1 MERAVSLA
9 DFEIVKNRLF
19 AINEEAAETIR
30 FVSASPV
37 ANQVYDFNTG
47 LMTASGDV
55 FAIGRYIGIHAP
67 ALRYVVKTILTEYSE
82 NPGIAAGDMFI
93 CNNPYE
99 GAVHQSDVVLV
110 APIFSQGNLVAWCGS
125 VIHQVD
131 VGGPTPGQ
139 VSVGA
144 RSIYEEAIPMPAVK
158 IIEGGR
164 LRKDIEKDYLIRS
177 RASRLVALDLKAK
190 IAANNRMK
198 ERVDELIRSYGLETF
213 LRAVDEIVD
222 YTERKMRER
231 LLKAPD
237 GIWRHRAYLDY
248 GESIYTGFLTMTKE
262 GDRLTFD
269 YRGSSPQAPAVINST
284 YPGLEAYT
292 VSLVLTYLSF
302 DDIPRCPAGVLKAID
317 IVSEEGTFL
326 HAKWPAGISK
336 QTTASG
342 WIVRTLCSTCLAKML
357 DATEEFKDRVLA
369 PSSGAICVEEL
380 SGPGFHGPVLDA
392 LAAGTGARS
401 HKDGIDSGGI
411 PDLASCSIVDLE
423 AAESFFPI
431 LYLYRRQEKD
441 TGGAGKYRGGATIS
455 FMYVPHRVDSIPSKI
470 VHGFGIVPQD
480 LGISGGY
487 PAPNYHARI
496 KRNTNIKETLKNG
509 IVESF
514 EDLSGETQDLT
525 SISQTYQGASDVFEA
540 IFSSGGGGYG
550 DPLDREPALVLDD
563 VRRSLVSVESA
574 RRLYGVVIDEGA
586 LEVDLQKTVERRES
600 IRKERKSAGRLPPR
614 VTP

>member
-9 DFEIVKNRLF
+9 DFEIIKNRLF

-47 LMTASGDV
+47 LMTAAGEV

-67 ALRYVVKTILTEYSE
+67 ALRHVVKNILTEYSE
-82 NPGIAAGDMFI
+82 NPGIAANDMFI

-110 APIFSQGNLVAWCGS
+110 APIFWENELVAWCGS

-144 RSIYEEAIPMPAVK
+144 QSIYEEAIPMPAVK
-158 IIEGGR
+158 IIEASK

-177 RASRLVALDLKAK
+177 RASNLVALDLKAK

-198 ERVDELIRSYGLETF
+198 ERIAELIRTYGVATF
-213 LRAVDEIVD
+213 LQAVQEVID
-222 YTERKMRER
+222 YTEKKLREK
-231 LLKAPD
+231 LLKIPD
-237 GIWRHRAYLDY
+237 GTWRHRAYLDY
-248 GESIYTGFLTMTKE
+248 GESIYTGMLTMTKE
-262 GDRLTFD
+262 RDELTFD
-269 YRGSSPQAPAVINST
+269 YRGSSTQAPAVINST

-302 DDIPRCPAGVLKAID
+302 HDVPRCPAGVLKATKI
-317 IVSEEGTFL
+317 ISQEGTFL

-357 DATEEFKDRVLA
+357 DATEEFKDRVVA
-369 PSSGAICVEEL
+369 PSSGTLCVEEL
-380 SGPGFHGPVLDA
+380 SGPGFHGPVLDS
-392 LAAGTGARS
+392 LAGGTGARS
-401 HKDGIDSGGI
+401 YKDGIDSGGI
-411 PDLASCSIVDLE
+411 PDLASCSIVDVE

-441 TGGAGKYRGGATIS
+441 SGGAGKYRGGTTIS
-455 FMYVPHRVDSIPSKI
+455 FMYMPHAVESIPRKI

-480 LGISGGY
+480 VGISGGY
-487 PAPNYHARI
+487 PAPNYHTRI
-496 KRNTNIKETLKNG
+496 KRRTNIKEVIKTGAIDRL
-509 IVESF
+509 
-514 EDLSGETQDLT
+514 DQLSGETEDLL
-525 SISQTYQGASDVFEA
+525 SISQTAQGATDVFEA

-550 DPLDREPALVLDD
+550 DPLDRDPALVLDD
-563 VRRSLVSVESA
+563 VRRGLVSVECA
-574 RRLYGVVIDEGA
+574 RKLYGVIIDGA
-586 LEVDLQKTVERRES
+586 IFEVDDRKTAEMRES
-600 IRKERKSAGRLPPR
+600 TRKQRKTLGRIP
-614 VTP
+614 VETTA

>member
-9 DFEIVKNRLF
+9 DFEIIKNRLF

-67 ALRYVVKTILTEYSE
+67 ALKYVVQTILSEYSD

-110 APIFSQGNLVAWCGS
+110 APIFADGKLVAWCGS

-198 ERVDELIRSYGLETF
+198 ERVAELIRIYGVETF

-222 YTERKMRER
+222 YTERKLREK
-231 LLKAPD
+231 LLKVPD

-248 GESIYTGFLTMTKE
+248 GESIYTGVLTMTKE
-262 GDRLTFD
+262 GDALTFD

-302 DDIPRCPAGVLKAID
+302 NDMPRCPAGVLKATKI
-317 IVSEEGTFL
+317 ISEEGSFL

-369 PSSGAICVEEL
+369 PSSGTLCVEEL
-380 SGPGFHGPVLDA
+380 SGPGFHGPVLDS
-392 LAAGTGARS
+392 LAGGTGARS
-401 HKDGIDSGGI
+401 HRDGVDTGGI

-441 TGGAGKYRGGATIS
+441 TGGAGKYRGGATVS
-455 FMYVPHRVDSIPSKI
+455 FMYMPHKVESIPGKI

-487 PAPNYHARI
+487 PAPNYHTRI
-496 KRNTNIKETLKNG
+496 KRRTNIKEALKAG
-509 IVESF
+509 MV
-514 EDLSGETQDLT
+514 DGLDQLSGETEDLT
-525 SISQTYQGASDVFEA
+525 SICQTQQGATDVFEG

-550 DPLDREPALVLDD
+550 DPLDRDPERVLDD
-563 VRRSLVSVESA
+563 VRRSLVSIDCA
-574 RRLYGVVIDEGA
+574 GRLYGVVIAGGA
-586 LEVDLQKTVERRES
+586 IDNQKTAETRES
-600 IRKERKSAGRLPPR
+600 IRKQRKSLGRLAAAGAAL
-614 VTP
+614 

>member
-1 MERAVSLA
+1 MERPVSLA
-9 DFEIVKNRLF
+9 DFEIIKNRLF

-47 LMTASGDV
+47 LMTASGEV
-55 FAIGRYIGIHAP
+55 FAIGRYIGIHGP
-67 ALRYVVKTILTEYSE
+67 ALQHVVKVILTEYSD
-82 NPGIAAGDMFI
+82 NPGIASGDMFI

-110 APIFSQGNLVAWCGS
+110 APIFWEEKLVAWCGS

-144 RSIYEEAIPMPAVK
+144 QSIYEEAIPMPAVK
-158 IIEGGR
+158 IIEAGR

-177 RASRLVALDLKAK
+177 RAARLVGLDLKAK

-198 ERVDELIRSYGLETF
+198 ERVGELIRVYGVETF
-213 LRAVDEIVD
+213 LRAIEEIVD
-222 YTERKMRER
+222 YTERKLREK
-231 LLKAPD
+231 LLKIPD
-237 GIWRHRAYLDY
+237 GVWRHRSYLDY
-248 GESIYTGFLTMTKE
+248 GESIYTGVLTMTKE
-262 GDRLTFD
+262 GDALTFD
-269 YRGSSPQAPAVINST
+269 YCGSSPQAPAVINST

-302 DDIPRCPAGVLKAID
+302 HDTPRCPAGVLKVIQ
-317 IVSEEGTFL
+317 IISEKGSFL
-326 HAKWPAGISK
+326 DAQWPAGISK

-357 DATEEFKDRVLA
+357 DATEEFKDRVIA
-369 PSSGAICVEEL
+369 PSSGTLCVEEL
-380 SGPGFHGPVLDA
+380 SGPGFHGPVLDS
-392 LAAGTGARS
+392 LAGGTGARS
-401 HKDGIDSGGI
+401 YKDGIDTGGI

-431 LYLYRRQEKD
+431 LYFYRRQEKD
-441 TGGAGKYRGGATIS
+441 TGGAGKYRGGTTVS
-455 FMYVPHRVDSIPSKI
+455 FMYMPHRVESIPSKI
-470 VHGFGIVPQD
+470 VHGFGVVPQD

-487 PAPNYHARI
+487 PAPNYHTRI
-496 KRNTNIKETLKNG
+496 KRGTNIKEALKTG
-509 IVESF
+509 IVNSLD
-514 EDLSGETQDLT
+514 DLSGEIEDLT
-525 SISQTYQGASDVFEA
+525 SICQTYQGATDVFEA

-550 DPLDREPALVLDD
+550 DPLDRDPALVLDD
-563 VRRSLVSVESA
+563 VRRSLVSVECA
-574 RRLYGVVIDEGA
+574 KGLYGVVIDAGTVQ
-586 LEVDLQKTVERRES
+586 VDDQKTSEKRES
-600 IRKERKSAGRLPPR
+600 IRKERKTLGRLNLAG
-614 VTP
+614 